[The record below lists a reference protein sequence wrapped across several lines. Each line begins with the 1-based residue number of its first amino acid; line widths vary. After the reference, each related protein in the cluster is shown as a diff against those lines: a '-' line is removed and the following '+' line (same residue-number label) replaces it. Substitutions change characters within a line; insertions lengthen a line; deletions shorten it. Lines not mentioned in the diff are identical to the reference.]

1 MLVLLAQV
9 FGMNYLDQL
18 LGTIH
23 VVSNAL
29 IDKKVASWRSTCLLL
44 SGARK

>member
-29 IDKKVASWRSTCLLL
+29 SRQKGRFLAIYLPSS
-44 SGARK
+44 